1 MEVDGDGKALVTEER
16 LVVPFGAMF
25 HFHVMANENAAELS
39 GSFMLVLSLVSPI
52 FFCRN
57 QNTELVH
64 RIAQ

>member
-39 GSFMLVLSLVSPI
+39 GSF
-52 FFCRN
+52 
-57 QNTELVH
+57 
-64 RIAQ
+64 